1 MVMSLAGLRTKY
13 YCAGEDQKQF
23 TLRIDLAISS
33 SEKFLFCLGTVA
45 PWAEGKW
52 ERDAEENM

>member
-1 MVMSLAGLRTKY
+1 MVMGLVGLGIKY

-23 TLRIDLAISS
+23 TLRHDLAISA
-33 SEKFLFCLGTVA
+33 SEKFLFSLETVA
-45 PWAEGKW
+45 LRAEGKW